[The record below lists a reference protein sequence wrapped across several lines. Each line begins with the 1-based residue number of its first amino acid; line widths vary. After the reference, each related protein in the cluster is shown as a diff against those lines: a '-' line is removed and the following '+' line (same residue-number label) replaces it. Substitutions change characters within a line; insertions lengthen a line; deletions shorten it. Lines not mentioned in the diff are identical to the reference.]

1 MIASP
6 NTPMVVIVGPTASGK
21 SALAMHIAE
30 LFGGEVL
37 ACDSTQLYRL
47 FNIGTAKPTEA
58 ERRRVPHHLIDLYDP
73 EQISTAGEYRRQAIR
88 ALEDLRR
95 RASLP
100 ILTVG
105 TGLYLRALL
114 EGLAEAPLRSEVL
127 RARLSKKSAR
137 NAPDYLHRVL
147 MRLDRETAAR
157 IAPRDHQKLIRAI
170 EVCMLTGKRIS
181 DVHRSGR
188 APLEGF
194 RPITIGLAPPRAELK
209 TRIAGR
215 ITAMLD
221 QGWLEEV
228 RQLVAGGLP
237 EHCKPFDFIGYRE
250 LRAHLS
256 GSMSL
261 EDAVANIEQATRR
274 YAKRQLTWFR
284 KVPDVHWY
292 AGFGDSAAI
301 QAAVSAN
308 LKAALPNPAARAT
321 AAKDV

>member
-1 MIASP
+1 
-6 NTPMVVIVGPTASGK
+6 
-21 SALAMHIAE
+21 
-30 LFGGEVL
+30 
-37 ACDSTQLYRL
+37 
-47 FNIGTAKPTEA
+47 
-58 ERRRVPHHLIDLYDP
+58 
-73 EQISTAGEYRRQAIR
+73 
-88 ALEDLRR
+88 
-95 RASLP
+95 
-100 ILTVG
+100 
-105 TGLYLRALL
+105 
-114 EGLAEAPLRSEVL
+114 
-127 RARLSKKSAR
+127 
-137 NAPDYLHRVL
+137 